1 MRVTMRWTIAA
12 GLAAGLLLAG
22 AAWTAW
28 RTSNPTRPAGPDFTM
43 TIAVPTQLA
52 SGAVFV
58 ADQQQLFAQQGLVV
72 KQKRF
77 ELGKQALQTV
87 LEGGADIAIVAD
99 TPFILAVLKGEPI
112 ATMATVY
119 ESRKTI
125 AILGHRDSGLRD
137 PRSLEGKRVGAPFGT
152 NAEFFL
158 DTMLDVHGVERATV
172 EFVNMPPDRLV
183 AAFRARQIDAMT
195 VWNPELTRL
204 EQELGPKVVTMYGED
219 LFVYRFLLVA
229 KRAYIDAHGAQVQQ
243 LLTALRHSNDYIKNN
258 PEPARTLL
266 GAEVGMA
273 PHLLQHAFDPT
284 DFTLVLDQSL
294 LLALSSQMRWA
305 MAKGLV
311 QPGPMPNYLQFVR
324 PAPLSAVAP
333 DANRMIH

>member
-1 MRVTMRWTIAA
+1 MRMNLRWTKAA
-12 GLAAGLLLAG
+12 ALAAVLLAG
-22 AAWTAW
+22 AAWIAW
-28 RTSNPTRPAGPDFTM
+28 RQAGPARPAGPDFVM
-43 TIAVPTQLA
+43 TVAVPTQLA
-52 SGAVFV
+52 SGAVFL

-72 KQKRF
+72 KQRRF

-125 AILGHRDSGLRD
+125 AILGHRDSAVLD
-137 PRSLEGKRVGAPFGT
+137 SRSLAGKRVGTPFGT

-158 DTMLDVHGVERATV
+158 DTMLDVHGVERASV
-172 EFVNMPPDRLV
+172 QFVNMPPDRLV

-195 VWNPELTRL
+195 VWNPDLTRL

-219 LFVYRFLLVA
+219 VFVYRFLLVA
-229 KRAYIDAHGAQVQQ
+229 KQAYIDAHGPQVQQ
-243 LLTALRHSNDYIKNN
+243 LLIALRRANDYIKDN
-258 PEPARTLL
+258 PEPARALL

-273 PHLLQHAFDPT
+273 PHLLKYAFDPT

-294 LLALSSQMRWA
+294 LLALSAQMRWA
-305 MAKGLV
+305 VAKGLAA
-311 QPGPMPNYLQFVR
+311 PGSMPNYQQFVR

-333 DANRMIH
+333 EANRMIR